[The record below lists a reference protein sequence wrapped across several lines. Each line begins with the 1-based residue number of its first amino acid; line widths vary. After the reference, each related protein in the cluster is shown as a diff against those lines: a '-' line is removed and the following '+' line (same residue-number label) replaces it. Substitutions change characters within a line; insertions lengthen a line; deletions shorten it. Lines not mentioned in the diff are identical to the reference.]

1 MFGGQ
6 AEELPTGGGREGRL
20 FAGPSLEWGQRATEY
35 PPKPET
41 GALWS
46 PPPGR
51 GRHFTKHKQRRL
63 SLLGSVA
70 CPEGR
75 EGDAEW
81 GQMWVKGGPAG
92 TLERG
97 LLLGAKGT
105 PREGRLFVAGS
116 EAGSG
121 KSPED
126 TNLRRA
132 NKARGLMCPL
142 TSAIRS
148 GEGESE
154 KRAPFS
160 QD

>member
-6 AEELPTGGGREGRL
+6 AEELPTGGGREGCL

-35 PPKPET
+35 PPKLET

-105 PREGRLFVAGS
+105 PQEGRLFIAGS
-116 EAGSG
+116 EVGSG
-121 KSPED
+121 KVQRTLISEGP
-126 TNLRRA
+126 T
-132 NKARGLMCPL
+132 KHVGLCVP
-142 TSAIRS
+142 
-148 GEGESE
+148 
-154 KRAPFS
+154 
-160 QD
+160 